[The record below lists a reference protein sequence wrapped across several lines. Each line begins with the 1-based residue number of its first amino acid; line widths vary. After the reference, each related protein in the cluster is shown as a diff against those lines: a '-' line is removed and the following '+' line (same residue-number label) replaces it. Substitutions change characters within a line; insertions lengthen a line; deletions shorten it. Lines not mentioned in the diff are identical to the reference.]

1 MITYL
6 NGFVTCVLRHLS
18 YYQLL
23 IASKKLRYNYRISR
37 QECEL

>member
-6 NGFVTCVLRHLS
+6 NGIVTFILCYLP
-18 YYQLL
+18 YCQLL
-23 IASKKLRYNYRISR
+23 IVSKKLRYNYRISR